1 MIYLSIQVSSWIAF
15 AVVANGAWS
24 ACAFASVGA
33 IVMSSWALQ
42 RHEKYVAADSADYP
56 RHARTPIVPGLNVPL
71 PRALTDALAEAE
83 KFVCDWIRGNLAEI
97 TVADLQGRR
106 PSGRTRGE
114 LC

>member
-1 MIYLSIQVSSWIAF
+1 MAPLDRSALRQGGRLAPCYLVICRSIQVGSWIAF

-33 IVMSSWALQ
+33 IIMSSWALQ

-71 PRALTDALAEAE
+71 PRALTDALA
-83 KFVCDWIRGNLAEI
+83 K
-97 TVADLQGRR
+97 
-106 PSGRTRGE
+106 SY
-114 LC
+114 